1 MGQVTSAGAYSG
13 TSFSETP
20 LSGKSFGAS
29 PPSSRGAAPAQK
41 AGFFSRMLAALIAA
55 RSEQAERE
63 VQCYLRAI
71 GRADRG

>member
-1 MGQVTSAGAYSG
+1 MGQVTNAGPYSGESFSEKSLSG
-13 TSFSETP
+13 TSFGARTP
-20 LSGKSFGAS
+20 SI
-29 PPSSRGAAPAQK
+29 RGAAPAQK